1 MRLFTKLYINY
12 YTFIFNVFIWALSL
26 RGTKQSQAKLSMRLL
41 RLKKSRNDETQ
52 TATKLV
58 YIKSSLF
65 FLFIPFIGFSQAY
78 KNVKDTSALK
88 TKIES
93 MSKATNSI
101 ESDFTQEKNLSM
113 LSEKIISKGY
123 FVFKKDNLLRWE
135 YNSPSKYLIVINKEK
150 IMIKDEKKTSKYDM
164 NSNKVFKEINDIMLS
179 CVQGTIFKS
188 KKFKTQYFENEK
200 FYKLELLPQDKNMK
214 NSFKKINLYFDKNV
228 TSVAKLEMIES
239 SDDSTLLDFSNKKL
253 NAPVAETL
261 FILK

>member
-1 MRLFTKLYINY
+1 
-12 YTFIFNVFIWALSL
+12 
-26 RGTKQSQAKLSMRLL
+26 
-41 RLKKSRNDETQ
+41 
-52 TATKLV
+52 
-58 YIKSSLF
+58 
-65 FLFIPFIGFSQAY
+65 
-78 KNVKDTSALK
+78 
-88 TKIES
+88 
-93 MSKATNSI
+93 
-101 ESDFTQEKNLSM
+101 
-113 LSEKIISKGY
+113 
-123 FVFKKDNLLRWE
+123 
-135 YNSPSKYLIVINKEK
+135 
-150 IMIKDEKKTSKYDM
+150 M

-179 CVQGTIFKS
+179 CVQETIFKS